1 MHGGQY
7 QPDSPVSRP
16 GRHVYLAAWLVL
28 ACVLILAAPTCSKAS
43 EPISVTDWS
52 SLLLGRHLDLL
63 IDPDHA
69 VTIDQAASPEFD
81 KRFHASA
88 VDVPNLGLARA
99 RAWVRF
105 RLKNFE
111 NKPQPLLLSYEY
123 PVTDKVVLYS
133 PDASGGWTDM
143 IAGDS
148 VRPSPGVVFNRYFVF
163 PIMAPPGESVYYL
176 SVETTAGLTI
186 PLRLWKPAA
195 FGRSEHLVQT
205 FYNLLC
211 GAVIVFVIYFLVV
224 AVKLRYLAP
233 CWFAVYIAF
242 LSGHTALRS
251 GLLYALVGPRE
262 EPFYNLLN
270 LVVIGLLFFT
280 GAGFLRNF
288 LKVRE
293 RSIRVDRIL
302 AVLQWMGFVYPVM
315 IVISPDAVRFVYSF
329 VLFFIG
335 PIFSTTVSIVFWAK
349 GVRNARFFAIG
360 WLIGH
365 LTAIVDFLRITGLIA
380 YQPFM
385 DTMIPLSLMSSLIF
399 FSMAIV
405 DQIYTYKLFAH
416 QDSLTGLSNR
426 RRLDEVL
433 PQEWNRSLR
442 HKRPLSVLMVDVDFF
457 KAYNDTYGHRA
468 GDRCLTAVAGTLDR
482 YARRAGDLAA
492 RYGGEEFVILLPEV
506 PPDKAVEIAESVRK
520 DVYGLGIEHES
531 SSVDKVVTVCVGVA
545 GMVPRKDSNPADLIK
560 LADEALYKAKANG
573 RNCTSTACTP
583 E

>member
-7 QPDSPVSRP
+7 QPDSPGPRP
-16 GRHVYLAAWLVL
+16 GGSLYLAAWLVL
-28 ACVLILAAPTCSKAS
+28 ACVLILAAPALSNAS
-43 EPISVTDWS
+43 EPITVSDWS
-52 SLLLGRHLDLL
+52 SLLPGKHLELL
-63 IDPDHA
+63 LDPDHI
-69 VTIDQAASPEFD
+69 VTIEQAASPEFD
-81 KRFHASA
+81 RRFHTSA
-88 VDVPNLGLARA
+88 NDVPNLGLTRA

-105 RLKNFE
+105 RLVNPE

-123 PVTDKVVLYS
+123 PVTDKVALYS
-133 PDASGGWTDM
+133 PDGSGGFTEM
-143 IAGDS
+143 MAGDS
-148 VRPSPGVVFNRYFVF
+148 VRPSPGVIFNRYFVF
-163 PIMAPPGESVYYL
+163 PIMASPGESVYYM
-176 SVETTAGLTI
+176 SVESTASLTV
-186 PLRLWKPAA
+186 PLRIWKPAA
-195 FGRSEHLVQT
+195 FGRADHLVQT

-211 GAVIVFVIYFLVV
+211 GAVLVFVIYFLIV
-224 AVKLRYLAP
+224 AIKLRYLAP

-251 GLLYALVGPRE
+251 GLLYAFVGPRE

-270 LVVIGLLFFT
+270 LVVIGLLFFA

-288 LKVRE
+288 LKVGE
-293 RSIRVDRIL
+293 HSIRVDRIL
-302 AVLQWMGFVYPVM
+302 AVLQWMGFVYPVV
-315 IVISPDAVRFVYSF
+315 IVVSPDAVRYVYSLL
-329 VLFFIG
+329 LFFIG
-335 PIFSTTVSIVFWAK
+335 PIFSTTVSMVFWAK

-365 LTAIVDFLRITGLIA
+365 LTAIIDFLRITGLIA

-433 PQEWNRSLR
+433 PQEWNRSMR
-442 HKRPLSVLMVDVDFF
+442 HKRPLSILMVDVDFF

-506 PPDKAVEIAESVRK
+506 PPEKAMEVAESLRK
-520 DVYGLGIEHES
+520 DVYDLGIEHES

-545 GMVPRKDSNPADLIK
+545 GMVPARDSNPTDLIK

-573 RNCTSTACTP
+573 RNCTSAICTT

>member
-81 KRFHASA
+81 KRFHASG